1 MERELNMQRRP
12 LPHVFAWLS
21 AVCGTLA
28 IFGCAVPG
36 AGRPAESSAGGEP
49 QFKRITAVITGNPLM
64 LNERFGGAAANV
76 QGLDQV
82 AELLNS
88 PLTTPDEQGRLQAVL
103 VEAVPTIENGLW
115 RLFPDG
121 RMETVFK
128 IRPGVF
134 WHDGAPF
141 TSRDLQFTARVE
153 QHRGMP
159 FRRVATWEFV
169 DEIEALD
176 PSTLVVRWKQP
187 FVTADA
193 IFAEPLPSHLLEA
206 QFDRLEP
213 AAFVALPYFSDELV
227 GTGPFRLRAFARDS
241 HVTMR
246 AYDRYVLGRPKIDE
260 IEVRFI
266 PDPNTISANVL
277 AGEIQ
282 LSIGQALSLEQA
294 LQLKDQWRD
303 GRVVSH
309 PIDNAVAVWPQHLNP
324 SPAVIGEPRF
334 RRALWHA
341 INRQEL
347 ADSIQSG
354 MAPVAHSIIPPQAG
368 EYAAT
373 ESAAIRYEYDTRA
386 AAQLIEGLG
395 YTRTP
400 DGLRDASGQKLT
412 VELRTGGLQVAQ
424 KALFPIRDY
433 WQQVGVGVDTVVIP
447 PQQYD
452 DREYRITRPAFELS
466 RQSASVTAVAQYN
479 SQNVPSPENRWT
491 GSNRIRYQNPEFD
504 ELSDRLLITIP
515 WTERIDLLRQII
527 RHMSE
532 RALIL
537 FQFYDVG
544 PTLIGNRL
552 TGVSKGTLMYNAHLW
567 EVR

>member
-1 MERELNMQRRP
+1 MQNRR
-12 LPHVFAWLS
+12 LPHASLRLPILVAGLL
-21 AVCGTLA
+21 V
-28 IFGCAVPG
+28 FGCAAPG
-36 AGRPAESSAGGEP
+36 SGQSATSLAGGEP
-49 QFKRITAVITGNPLM
+49 QVKRITAVITGNPLM

-76 QGLDQV
+76 QGLDEV

-88 PLTTPDEQGRLQAVL
+88 PLTTPDEQGLRQPVL
-103 VEAVPTIENGLW
+103 VESVPTVENGLW

-121 RMETVFK
+121 RMETVWK
-128 IRPGVF
+128 IRSGVF
-134 WHDGAPF
+134 WHDGTPL
-141 TSRDLQFTARVE
+141 TSRDLEFTARVE

-169 DEIEALD
+169 EGLEALD

-193 IFAEPLPSHLLEA
+193 LFGEPLPSHLLA
-206 QFDRLEP
+206 SQLDQLDP
-213 AAFVALPYFSDELV
+213 TAFVALPYFSDELV
-227 GTGPFRLRAFARDS
+227 GTGPFRLRQFVRDS

-246 AYDRYVLGRPKIDE
+246 AYDQYVLGRPKIDE

-277 AGEIQ
+277 AGEVQ

-294 LQLKDQWRD
+294 LQIKDQWRD

-309 PIDNAVAVWPQHLNP
+309 PIENVVALWPQHLNP

-354 MAPVAHSIIPPQAG
+354 MAPVAHGILSPQAG

-373 ESAAIRYEYDTRA
+373 ESAVIRYDYDSRTA
-386 AAQLIEGLG
+386 SQLIEGLG
-395 YTRTP
+395 YTRSP
-400 DGLRDASGQKLT
+400 DGFRDATGQKLT

-424 KALFPIRDY
+424 KALFPIRDF
-433 WQQVGVGVDTVVIP
+433 WQQVGVGVDAVVIP

-466 RQSASVTAVAQYN
+466 RQTASVAAVAQYN
-479 SQNVPSPENRWT
+479 SLNVPSPDNRWT
-491 GSNRIRYQNPEFD
+491 GSNRIRYQNAEFD
-504 ELSDRLLITIP
+504 ELSDRLLATIP
-515 WTERIDLLRQII
+515 WGERIDLLRQIL

-544 PTLIGNRL
+544 PTLIGNR
-552 TGVSKGTLMYNAHLW
+552 VQQVVKGTSMYNAHLW